1 MGHVVNMHAAKAQLS
16 QLVAKAEAG
25 EDVVIARA
33 GKPAV
38 RLVPVDPPKKK
49 PRKPGLW
56 KGKVWIAPDF
66 DQTPEWLIDAFEG
79 KLKDE

>member
-1 MGHVVNMHAAKAQLS
+1 MTEIVNMHAAKSRLS

-38 RLVPVDPPKKK
+38 RLVPVGPPKRQ

-56 KGKVWIAPDF
+56 KGRGWIAPDF
-66 DQTPEWLIDAFEG
+66 DETPNWLIDAFEG
-79 KLKDE
+79 NLKED